1 MINDSYDLV
10 IGIYLGIIFF
20 ILAYKFLPN
29 SEMIMEDNILN
40 LIFISFFI
48 TIFFLFGFLFK
59 NILSIQVNYISI
71 RYYEIR
77 NHNIY
82 FSDSHFHN
90 ILHISTCLQTQTNI
104 RLYYHRWDWSHFG
117 WNIFWHYE
125 GFHYESE
132 K

>member
-10 IGIYLGIIFF
+10 IGIYLGIIFY

-29 SEMIMEDNILN
+29 SNWIMEDNILN

-59 NILSIQVNYISI
+59 NIFLQFKSVN
-71 RYYEIR
+71 
-77 NHNIY
+77 
-82 FSDSHFHN
+82 
-90 ILHISTCLQTQTNI
+90 L
-104 RLYYHRWDWSHFG
+104 
-117 WNIFWHYE
+117 
-125 GFHYESE
+125 

>member
-1 MINDSYDLV
+1 MIDDSYDLV

-29 SEMIMEDNILN
+29 SEMFMEDNILN

-59 NILSIQVNYISI
+59 NI
-71 RYYEIR
+71 
-77 NHNIY
+77 
-82 FSDSHFHN
+82 F
-90 ILHISTCLQTQTNI
+90 LQFKTV
-104 RLYYHRWDWSHFG
+104 
-117 WNIFWHYE
+117 
-125 GFHYESE
+125 ES

>member
-20 ILAYKFLPN
+20 ILAYKLLPN
-29 SEMIMEDNILN
+29 YEMIMEDNILN

-59 NILSIQVNYISI
+59 NI
-71 RYYEIR
+71 
-77 NHNIY
+77 
-82 FSDSHFHN
+82 F
-90 ILHISTCLQTQTNI
+90 LQFKSVKLLPTQE
-104 RLYYHRWDWSHFG
+104 R
-117 WNIFWHYE
+117 
-125 GFHYESE
+125 

>member
-59 NILSIQVNYISI
+59 NI
-71 RYYEIR
+71 
-77 NHNIY
+77 
-82 FSDSHFHN
+82 F
-90 ILHISTCLQTQTNI
+90 LQF
-104 RLYYHRWDWSHFG
+104 LL
-117 WNIFWHYE
+117 
-125 GFHYESE
+125 
-132 K
+132 KKLKK

>member
-10 IGIYLGIIFF
+10 IGIYLGIIFY

-29 SEMIMEDNILN
+29 YEMIMEDNILN

-59 NILSIQVNYISI
+59 NIFLQFKSFKLVNS
-71 RYYEIR
+71 
-77 NHNIY
+77 N
-82 FSDSHFHN
+82 D
-90 ILHISTCLQTQTNI
+90 T
-104 RLYYHRWDWSHFG
+104 
-117 WNIFWHYE
+117 
-125 GFHYESE
+125 

>member
-29 SEMIMEDNILN
+29 YETIMEDNILN
-40 LIFISFFI
+40 IIFISFFI

-59 NILSIQVNYISI
+59 NI
-71 RYYEIR
+71 
-77 NHNIY
+77 
-82 FSDSHFHN
+82 F
-90 ILHISTCLQTQTNI
+90 LQFKSGQ
-104 RLYYHRWDWSHFG
+104 S
-117 WNIFWHYE
+117 
-125 GFHYESE
+125 